1 MTLNNDIQGFVVGLD
16 LSLTGTGVA
25 IIGHHGVSTGLIKS
39 KGKKGDS
46 LASRRDRLKRI
57 VHQISMLIPA
67 NSLVVIEQPA
77 YSQTGGSHHDRS
89 GLWWLVVEL
98 AMDWGWDVVEI
109 TPGGV
114 KKYATGS
121 GNASKDTVLAAVVKR
136 YLDVDVT
143 DNNVADALTLAAM
156 GARSLGHPIEK
167 SMPALNLTAMDAVRW
182 NETAAPAAEES
193 KS

>member
-1 MTLNNDIQGFVVGLD
+1 VTLNNDIQGFVVGLD

-25 IIGHHGVSTGLIKS
+25 IIGHNGVSTGLIKS

-46 LASRRDRLKRI
+46 LASRRERLKKI
-57 VHQISMLIPA
+57 VHEISMLIPA
-67 NSLVVIEQPA
+67 NSLVVVEQPA

-98 AMDWGWDVVEI
+98 AIDWGWTVVEI

-136 YLDVDVT
+136 YLDIDVT

-156 GARSLGHPIEK
+156 GARSLGLPIEK

-182 NETAAPAAEES
+182 DEGDN
-193 KS
+193 

>member
-1 MTLNNDIQGFVVGLD
+1 VTLNNDIRGFVIGLD

-25 IIGHHGVSTGLIKS
+25 IIGHGGVSTGLIKS
-39 KGKKGDS
+39 KGRKGDS
-46 LASRRDRLKRI
+46 LAQRRERLRSI
-57 VHQISMLIPA
+57 VRDIGQLIP
-67 NSLVVIEQPA
+67 NDSLVVVEQPA

-98 AMDWGWDVVEI
+98 AIDWGFDVVEV

-156 GARSLGHPIEK
+156 GARYLGFPLEASLPQI
-167 SMPALNLTAMDAVRW
+167 NLAAMDAVRW
-182 NETAAPAAEES
+182 NDAAPAAE
-193 KS
+193 KSTR